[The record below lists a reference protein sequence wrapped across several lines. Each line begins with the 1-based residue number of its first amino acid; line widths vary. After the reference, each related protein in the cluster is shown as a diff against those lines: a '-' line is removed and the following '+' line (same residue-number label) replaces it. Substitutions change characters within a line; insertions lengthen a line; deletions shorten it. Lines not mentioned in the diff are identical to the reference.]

1 MVWREIMSNQKY
13 KLIAIFGQAGSG
25 KDFAVKELLQTAFGQ
40 ENLSR
45 VVSYTTRPMR
55 KGEQAGVNYH
65 FLPTAAQFFSKDLI
79 EHSEFRNWFYG
90 SAIDNLSLDKINV
103 GVYDIRRIQQI
114 LKHENIICYP
124 IYIKATDKNRLIRQL
139 EREQNPD
146 CDEIVRR
153 YIADK
158 KDFIPV
164 AFNTTGFDFATIENN
179 DSKIALLNDLITY
192 IKHTVLGDK
201 DIIT

>member
-1 MVWREIMSNQKY
+1 MSNQKY
-13 KLIAIFGQAGSG
+13 KLIAIFGQSGSG
-25 KDFAVKELLQTAFGQ
+25 KDFVLKELIQTSFGQ

-55 KGEQAGVNYH
+55 KGEQPGVNYH
-65 FLPTAAQFFSKDLI
+65 FLPTAAEFFAKELI
-79 EHSEFRNWFYG
+79 EHSEFNNWFYG
-90 SAIDNLSLDKINV
+90 SAIDTLKKDKINI

-114 LKHENIICYP
+114 IKNENIECYP
-124 IYIKATDKNRLIRQL
+124 IYIKASQKNRLIRQL
-139 EREQNPD
+139 EREESPD

-164 AFNTTGFDFATIENN
+164 TFNTTGFDFVTFENN
-179 DSKIALLNDLITY
+179 DNKFAILNSVISY
-192 IKHTVLGDK
+192 IKHSILGDK
-201 DIIT
+201 DTIVQ

>member
-1 MVWREIMSNQKY
+1 MSNQKY
-13 KLIAIFGQAGSG
+13 KLIAIFGQSGSG
-25 KDFAVKELLQTAFGQ
+25 KDFVLKELIQTSFGQ

-55 KGEQAGVNYH
+55 KGEQPGVNYH
-65 FLPTAAQFFSKDLI
+65 FLPTAAEFFAKELI
-79 EHSEFRNWFYG
+79 EHSEFNNWFYG
-90 SAIDNLSLDKINV
+90 SAIDTLKKDKINI

-114 LKHENIICYP
+114 IKNENIECYP
-124 IYIKATDKNRLIRQL
+124 IYIKASQKNRLIRQL
-139 EREQNPD
+139 EREESPD

-164 AFNTTGFDFATIENN
+164 TFNMTGFDFVTFENN
-179 DSKIALLNDLITY
+179 DNKFTILNSVISY
-192 IKHTVLGDK
+192 IKRSILGDK
-201 DIIT
+201 DTIVQ

>member
-1 MVWREIMSNQKY
+1 MSNQKY
-13 KLIAIFGQAGSG
+13 KLIAIFGQSGSG
-25 KDFAVKELLQTAFGQ
+25 KDFVLKELIQTSFGQ

-55 KGEQAGVNYH
+55 KGEQPGVNYH
-65 FLPTAAQFFSKDLI
+65 FLPTAAEFFAKELI
-79 EHSEFRNWFYG
+79 EHSEFNNWFYG
-90 SAIDNLSLDKINV
+90 SAIDTLKKDKINI

-114 LKHENIICYP
+114 IKNENIECYP
-124 IYIKATDKNRLIRQL
+124 IYIKASQKNRLIRQL
-139 EREQNPD
+139 EREESPD

-164 AFNTTGFDFATIENN
+164 TFNTTGFDFVTFENN
-179 DSKIALLNDLITY
+179 DNKFAILNSIISY
-192 IKHTVLGDK
+192 IKRSILGDK
-201 DIIT
+201 DTIIQ

>member
-1 MVWREIMSNQKY
+1 MSNQKY
-13 KLIAIFGQAGSG
+13 KLIAIFGQSGSG
-25 KDFAVKELLQTAFGQ
+25 KDFVLKELIQTSFGQ

-55 KGEQAGVNYH
+55 KGEQPGVNYH
-65 FLPTAAQFFSKDLI
+65 FLPTASEFFAKELI
-79 EHSEFRNWFYG
+79 EHSEFNNWFYG
-90 SAIDNLSLDKINV
+90 SAIDTLKKDKINI

-114 LKHENIICYP
+114 IKNENIECYP
-124 IYIKATDKNRLIRQL
+124 IYIKASQKNRLIRQL
-139 EREQNPD
+139 EREESPD

-164 AFNTTGFDFATIENN
+164 TFNTTGFDFVTFENN
-179 DSKIALLNDLITY
+179 DNKFTILNSVISY
-192 IKHTVLGDK
+192 IKRSILGDK
-201 DIIT
+201 DTIVQ

>member
-1 MVWREIMSNQKY
+1 MSNQKY
-13 KLIAIFGQAGSG
+13 KLIAIFGQSGSG
-25 KDFAVKELLQTAFGQ
+25 KDFVLKELIQTSFGQ

-55 KGEQAGVNYH
+55 KGEQPGVNYH
-65 FLPTAAQFFSKDLI
+65 FLPTAAEFFAKELI
-79 EHSEFRNWFYG
+79 EHSEFNNWFYG
-90 SAIDNLSLDKINV
+90 SAIDTLKKDKINI

-114 LKHENIICYP
+114 IKNENIECYP
-124 IYIKATDKNRLIRQL
+124 IYIKASQKNRLMRQL
-139 EREQNPD
+139 EREESPD

-164 AFNTTGFDFATIENN
+164 TFNTTGFDFVTFENN
-179 DSKIALLNDLITY
+179 DNKFTILNSVISY
-192 IKHTVLGDK
+192 IKRSILGDK
-201 DIIT
+201 DIIVQ

>member
-1 MVWREIMSNQKY
+1 MSNQKY
-13 KLIAIFGQAGSG
+13 KLIAIFGQSGSG
-25 KDFAVKELLQTAFGQ
+25 KDFVLKELIQTNFGQ

-55 KGEQAGVNYH
+55 KGEQPGVNYH
-65 FLPTAAQFFSKDLI
+65 FLPTAAEFFAKELI
-79 EHSEFRNWFYG
+79 EHSEFNNWFYG
-90 SAIDNLSLDKINV
+90 SAIDTLKKDKINI

-114 LKHENIICYP
+114 IKNENIECYP
-124 IYIKATDKNRLIRQL
+124 IYIKASQKNRLIRQL
-139 EREQNPD
+139 EREESPD

-164 AFNTTGFDFATIENN
+164 TFNTTGFDFVTFENN
-179 DSKIALLNDLITY
+179 DNKFAILNSVISY
-192 IKHTVLGDK
+192 IKRSILGDK
-201 DIIT
+201 DTIVQ

>member
-1 MVWREIMSNQKY
+1 MSNQKY
-13 KLIAIFGQAGSG
+13 KLIAIFGQSGSG
-25 KDFAVKELLQTAFGQ
+25 KDFVLKELIQTAFGQ

-55 KGEQAGVNYH
+55 KGEQPGVNYH
-65 FLPTAAQFFSKDLI
+65 FLPTAAEFFAKELI
-79 EHSEFRNWFYG
+79 EHSEFNNWFYG
-90 SAIDNLSLDKINV
+90 SAIDTLKKDKINI

-114 LKHENIICYP
+114 IKNENIECYP
-124 IYIKATDKNRLIRQL
+124 IYIKASQKNRLIRQL
-139 EREQNPD
+139 EREESPD

-164 AFNTTGFDFATIENN
+164 TFNTTGFDFVTFENN
-179 DSKIALLNDLITY
+179 DNKFAILNSVISY
-192 IKHTVLGDK
+192 IKRSILGDK
-201 DIIT
+201 DTIVQ

>member
-1 MVWREIMSNQKY
+1 MSNQKY
-13 KLIAIFGQAGSG
+13 KLIAIFGQSGSG
-25 KDFAVKELLQTAFGQ
+25 KDFVLKELIQTSFGQ

-55 KGEQAGVNYH
+55 KGEQPGVNYH
-65 FLPTAAQFFSKDLI
+65 FLPTAAEFFAKELI
-79 EHSEFRNWFYG
+79 EHSEFNNWFYG
-90 SAIDNLSLDKINV
+90 SAIDTLKKDKINI

-114 LKHENIICYP
+114 IKNENIECYP
-124 IYIKATDKNRLIRQL
+124 IYIKASQKNRLMRQL
-139 EREQNPD
+139 EREESPD

-164 AFNTTGFDFATIENN
+164 TFNTTGFDFVTFENN
-179 DSKIALLNDLITY
+179 DNKFAILNSIISY
-192 IKHTVLGDK
+192 IKHSILGDK
-201 DIIT
+201 DTIVQ

>member
-1 MVWREIMSNQKY
+1 MSNQKY
-13 KLIAIFGQAGSG
+13 KLIAIFGQSGSG
-25 KDFAVKELLQTAFGQ
+25 KDFVLKELIQTSFGQ

-55 KGEQAGVNYH
+55 KGEQPGVNYH
-65 FLPTAAQFFSKDLI
+65 FLPTAAQFFAKELI
-79 EHSEFRNWFYG
+79 EHSEFNNWFYG
-90 SAIDNLSLDKINV
+90 SAIDTLKKDKINI

-114 LKHENIICYP
+114 IKNENIECYP
-124 IYIKATDKNRLIRQL
+124 IYIKASQKNRLIRQL
-139 EREQNPD
+139 EREESPD

-164 AFNTTGFDFATIENN
+164 TFNTTGFDFVTFENN
-179 DSKIALLNDLITY
+179 DNKFTILNSVISY
-192 IKHTVLGDK
+192 IKRSILCDK
-201 DIIT
+201 DTIVQ